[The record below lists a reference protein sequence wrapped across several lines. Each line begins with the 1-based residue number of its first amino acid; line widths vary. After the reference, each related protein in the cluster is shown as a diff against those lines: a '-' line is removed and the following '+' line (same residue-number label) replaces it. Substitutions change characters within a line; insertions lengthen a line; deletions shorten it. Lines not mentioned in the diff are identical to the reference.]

1 MSKRNGRSD
10 HNGRKLEHYV
20 PAFLSALEEYHPLP
34 VDEPISLAELLAEY
48 DPRVLKQWL
57 EDQHTAEQAMDVP
70 ETRK

>member
-1 MSKRNGRSD
+1 MKNDGE
-10 HNGRKLEHYV
+10 KLERYV
-20 PAFLSALEEYHPLP
+20 TASIAALEEHQPRP
-34 VDEPISLAELLAEY
+34 ADEPISLAELLAEY